1 MIFMSTKDYT
11 SGDSRHERH
20 VPLEGQTNFRDL
32 GGYETDDGRTVKWGQ
47 VYRSGRLSKLT
58 DHDLVHLE
66 SLGIRTVVNLLT
78 EDDIEVYGRNRLPIG
93 AREASMPIDSDTA
106 TELANLTND
115 ALKSGDF
122 SMIPGELNSDIHR
135 ILIHDGQQQYAAL
148 LREIANLAN
157 RPLVFHCSHGVH
169 RTGTGAAILRSPLGV
184 PWETVRE
191 DYLLSNTYRHDEVRR
206 RLVQLRQLAAE
217 KQGIVPEEVDMG
229 NMEAFLIQDGSYID
243 ASYDEIIKVNGSR
256 SEYISE
262 GLGLTES
269 VLIPLQESL
278 LDG

>member
-169 RTGTGAAILRSPLGV
+169 RTGTGAAILLSALGV

-243 ASYDEIIKVNGSR
+243 ASYDEIIKVNGSM